1 MDSTVGEVVITPP
14 IQDYN
19 STGRLEVDGKSVL
32 ILNESTSWS
41 INRKTFDM
49 TRKALD
55 QSNEPINESL
65 DLECPQDRGENPFS
79 AIKSFDRIRDQK
91 VDETSGEP
99 EVREAPHAF
108 DPKKTAILSLSAL
121 GVVYGD
127 IGTSPLYTIQTMYAS
142 VPVDEANIV
151 GGISALL
158 WLLMLVVSFKYV
170 TVVLRANNRGEG
182 GVMALTALASQS
194 THQMSSAWWKG
205 AILTLGDSLGCCQR
219 RQPILISC

>member
-1 MDSTVGEVVITPP
+1 M
-14 IQDYN
+14 
-19 STGRLEVDGKSVL
+19 
-32 ILNESTSWS
+32 
-41 INRKTFDM
+41 
-49 TRKALD
+49 
-55 QSNEPINESL
+55 
-65 DLECPQDRGENPFS
+65 DLESQEESGENPWS
-79 AIKSFDRIRDQK
+79 AIKPFDRIRDQK
-91 VDETSGEP
+91 VDEMPGEP
-99 EVREAPHAF
+99 APASPQAF
-108 DPKKTAILSLSAL
+108 DPKKTAVLSLAAL

-142 VPVDEANIV
+142 VPVDEANII

-219 RQPILISC
+219 RKPSLTSC